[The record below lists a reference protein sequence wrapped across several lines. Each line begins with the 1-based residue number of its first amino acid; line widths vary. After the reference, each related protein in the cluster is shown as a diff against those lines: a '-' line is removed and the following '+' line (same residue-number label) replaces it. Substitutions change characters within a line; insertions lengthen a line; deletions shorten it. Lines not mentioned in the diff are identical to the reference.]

1 MILARIY
8 VYHLHA
14 IIEKTLNIL
23 KIYLIKLKIL
33 INDLIKIIKSIIAFF
48 IIWIN
53 QFWKYECKLDQY
65 IKNLFIAI
73 NKSFYFGIQHN
84 L

>member
-48 IIWIN
+48 II
-53 QFWKYECKLDQY
+53 
-65 IKNLFIAI
+65 
-73 NKSFYFGIQHN
+73 
-84 L
+84 